1 MHDPYEALR
10 KIQTLVR
17 GALES
22 ESDEWLSAERLVE
35 VQRQALNGIEA
46 VTKKALAKAPKDC
59 PAIAAFERAARNGW
73 SVSQSLSE
81 EQRAT

>member
-46 VTKKALAKAPKDC
+46 VTKKALAKAP
-59 PAIAAFERAARNGW
+59 
-73 SVSQSLSE
+73 
-81 EQRAT
+81 